1 MTNEQRKKI
10 GNRVMF
16 LSIGTLV
23 LLIIALIL
31 IGVAGKAETL
41 IFPIVIAIF
50 LAIYWVISDVLSV
63 IWLKDFEGKTDDQKK
78 FYYAYAGVDLIGL
91 GGLVYFMVD
100 MKSMTGALIYVACL
114 FLKRK
119 FREEFNGIKK
129 EEEEEAEETAEFEEG
144 IEALESAEF
153 EEGAEAVEAAEFEE
167 GAETVGSAETEEE

>member
-1 MTNEQRKKI
+1 MTDEQRKKI

-23 LLIIALIL
+23 VLIIALIL

-63 IWLKDFEGKTDDQKK
+63 IWLKEFEGKTDDQKK

-129 EEEEEAEETAEFEEG
+129 EEEEDEAEETAELEEN
-144 IEALESAEF
+144 
-153 EEGAEAVEAAEFEE
+153 AEAIEAAEPEE
-167 GAETVGSAETEEE
+167 GVEAIEAAEAEEK